1 MALLFVAVVVH
12 VGCSENNNGP
22 SDNQRMMVSSK
33 NFDLGRTDGR
43 RDAKSAWS
51 DDGAYWLWLW
61 AAEESYQ
68 VGYKQGW
75 KEGRA
80 EVSNQQQAERGKKL
94 NERNETNPNGE

>member
-1 MALLFVAVVVH
+1 MVCAAVVLH
-12 VGCSENNNGP
+12 GGCSENNSGP

-75 KEGRA
+75 REGRA

-94 NERNETNPNGE
+94 NERNETNASGG